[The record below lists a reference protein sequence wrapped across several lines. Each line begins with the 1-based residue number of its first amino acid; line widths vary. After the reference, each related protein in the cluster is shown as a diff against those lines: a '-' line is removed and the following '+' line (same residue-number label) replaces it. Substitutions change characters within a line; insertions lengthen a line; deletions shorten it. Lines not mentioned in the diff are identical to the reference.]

1 MAFDLSKPLSMIVQD
16 QSIIIQQAPYVDHGC
31 YIQIVHDGITLYKI
45 PYGGGEPIRIS
56 GHHTIMGAI
65 EKANTLT

>member
-1 MAFDLSKPLSMIVQD
+1 MAFYLSKPLTMIVQGD
-16 QSIIIQQAPYVDHGC
+16 SIIIQQAPYIEHGC
-31 YIQIVHDGITLYKI
+31 YIEVIHDQVTLYEI

-56 GHHTIMGAI
+56 GHRTIMGAI